1 MKKFMCAMAFAAIA
15 SIGLV
20 AEAAISVD
28 DEAIQNVGIF
38 GCARQA
44 VVLQRQRLVVPRVRQ
59 RVVVA
64 PQAIIVPQQQVVA
77 PLYVQPQAI
86 IVPQQQLIVPQVQS
100 QLLFVR

>member
-1 MKKFMCAMAFAAIA
+1 MKKFMCAMVFAAIV
-15 SIGLV
+15 SIGMV

-38 GCARQA
+38 GCGRQA
-44 VVLQRQRLVVPRVRQ
+44 IVVQRQRLVVPRVRQ

-64 PQAIIVPQQQVVA
+64 PQAIVVPQQVVA
-77 PLYVQPQAI
+77 PLYVQPQAV